1 MINGVQMI
9 QGKILAI
16 DDEKNIR
23 HLIQNEFMLED
34 FDVTTAGSGEEG
46 LSLFDAEAFDVVLLD
61 LKLPHMSGLE
71 TLTRL
76 KQKAPFVEVI
86 MITGYGDI
94 HSAVEAIKLG
104 ARDYVT
110 KPFKLDE
117 LLALVS
123 KAVQDNRRRS
133 KTIPADEP
141 SRVTDTNQFLLCPSP
156 SMQKVYSLVEKVGPT
171 DSTVLIQ
178 GETGVGKDVLAEY
191 IHRNSFTREGPF
203 VILDCGLLTHTLA
216 ESELYGHKKGAF
228 SGASEGRIGLVEKSH
243 GGTLFLDEIGNIDLE
258 LQKKF
263 LRFLE
268 TGKIRRLGETREIQ
282 VNTRIVLATNLALD
296 DALRQGKIRSD
307 LFYRMAA
314 FTITLEPLRQR
325 REDILPLARH
335 FLNFAAGTAPGK
347 ELSTSAADLLAAYP
361 WPGNIRELKAT
372 VNKVNLLTEEDTVL
386 PEHLPAHLQLNI
398 DTLPPSN
405 RSLEDMEKEH
415 IIRILAETGGNQS
428 QAAKIL
434 GINRK
439 TLYKKI
445 NKYKIFS

>member
-1 MINGVQMI
+1 MV
-9 QGKILAI
+9 QGKILAV

-23 HLIQNEFMLED
+23 RLIKNEFMLEE
-34 FDVTTAGSGEEG
+34 FAVVTAGSGEEG
-46 LSLFDAEAFDVVLLD
+46 LALFDGEPFDVVLLD
-61 LKLPHMSGLE
+61 LKLPQISGLE
-71 TLTRL
+71 TLKRL
-76 KQKAPFVEVI
+76 KQKAPGVEVI

-117 LLALVS
+117 LLTLV
-123 KAVQDNRRRS
+123 KTAVMDSRGRNGKIPFEERAHIAEANR
-133 KTIPADEP
+133 
-141 SRVTDTNQFLLCPSP
+141 FLLCPSQ
-156 SMQKVYSLVEKVGPT
+156 SMQDVYDLIKKVAPT

-191 IHRNSFTREGPF
+191 IHHQSARKDGPF
-203 VILDCGLLTHTLA
+203 VILDCGLLTQNLA

-228 SGASEGRIGLVEKSH
+228 SGASEARVGLVEKSH
-243 GGTLFLDEIGNIDLE
+243 GGTLFLDEIGNIDLD

-282 VNTRIVLATNLALD
+282 VDTRIVLATNLSLD
-296 DALRQGKIRSD
+296 KAVREGKIRTD
-307 LFYRMAA
+307 LFYRMAV
-314 FTITLEPLRQR
+314 FSITLEPLRKR
-325 REDILPLARH
+325 PEDILPLARH
-335 FLNFAAGTAPGK
+335 FIHINSDMTTPKDISIPAA
-347 ELSTSAADLLAAYP
+347 EMLRSYP

-372 VNKVNLLTEEDTVL
+372 MNKINILTDAATVL
-386 PEHLPAHLQLNI
+386 PEHLPAHLRLKI
-398 DTLPPSN
+398 DTLPESV
-405 RSLEDMEKEH
+405 RTLEDVEKDH
-415 IIRILAETGGNQS
+415 IIKILAETGGNQS
-428 QAAKIL
+428 QAARIL

-445 NKYKIFS
+445 NKFKIFS